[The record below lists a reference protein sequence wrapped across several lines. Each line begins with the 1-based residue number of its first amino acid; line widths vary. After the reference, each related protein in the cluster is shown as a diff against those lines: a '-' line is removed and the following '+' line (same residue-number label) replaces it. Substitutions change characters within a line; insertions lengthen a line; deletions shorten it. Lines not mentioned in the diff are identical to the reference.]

1 MTPTPMNAATASPEA
16 RILLGRARDVLHLI
30 SVLIRNSYLHELT
43 NQVFTKPLEKT
54 KQALEQLVS
63 SEGTFRL
70 ERSGSE
76 FYANGMRM
84 RVEIRDLH
92 SYKYVWSEF
101 DKRDIGGLNFEATP
115 SVETLSALL
124 AALARVRSTSEGD
137 RDGASAMNAALW
149 DEGIRGV
156 EVLPPRL
163 EESQGPGQEAVLDR
177 RQRAVKAYQQV
188 LTFIRESFVN
198 LESPAGLNVR
208 QAKRNVQRLVDLSFE
223 EGDGF
228 SLAGMASIKDYNNY
242 TFNHMVNVCILAIA
256 FGQRLGLQRKDLAQ
270 LGFCALYHDIG
281 KLHIPLEVLDKNTSL
296 SEKEWAVMGNHTIYA
311 ARTLFPLIKQDR
323 STVDRIMTALQHHLG
338 FDNEG
343 YPRLPIR
350 QKQSL
355 FTRITAIVDTFDAMT
370 TKRIYREPSLP
381 DVAMTTLQEMAGTR
395 YDPVLVK
402 SFINCMGIFPI
413 GSTVILTSKELAV
426 VIESNPDPE
435 KVHRPKVRLVSGES
449 PSEARVIDLSES
461 GESKVIVKCVDPE
474 RFGINAA
481 QYAF

>member
-1 MTPTPMNAATASPEA
+1 MCP
-16 RILLGRARDVLHLI
+16 
-30 SVLIRNSYLHELT
+30 
-43 NQVFTKPLEKT
+43 
-54 KQALEQLVS
+54 
-63 SEGTFRL
+63 
-70 ERSGSE
+70 SGPE

-84 RVEIRDLH
+84 RVEIRTLH
-92 SYKYVWSEF
+92 AYKYVWSEF
-101 DKRDIGGLNFEATP
+101 DKRDIGGLSFEATP
-115 SVETLSALL
+115 SVETLSSLL
-124 AALARVRSTSEGD
+124 AALARARSASQGEQD
-137 RDGASAMNAALW
+137 CASAINAALS
-149 DEGIRGV
+149 DEGIRSI
-156 EVLPPRL
+156 EILRPRL
-163 EESQGPGQEAVLDR
+163 DEGQGPRQEAVLDR

-188 LTFIRESFVN
+188 LSFIRESFVN
-198 LESPAGLNVR
+198 LESPAGLNLR

-256 FGQRLGLQRKDLAQ
+256 FGQRLGLQKKDLAQ
-270 LGFCALYHDIG
+270 LGLCALYHDIG

-296 SEKEWAVMGNHTIYA
+296 SEKEWAVMGNHTVYA
-311 ARTLFPLIKQDR
+311 ARTLFPLITQDR

-338 FDNEG
+338 YDNEG

-370 TKRIYREPSLP
+370 TKRIYKEPSLP
-381 DVAMTTLQEMAGTR
+381 DVAMTALEKLAGTR

-413 GSTVILTSKELAV
+413 GSTVLLTSAELAV

-435 KVHRPKVRLVSGES
+435 KVHRPKVRLVAEES
-449 PSEARVIDLSES
+449 PSEARVVDLSES
-461 GESKVIVKCVDPE
+461 GDGPAIVKCVDPAI
-474 RFGINAA
+474 FGINPA